1 MMDVVVSE
9 RVQDDVDSR
18 VKLILD
24 NPFEGSMAI
33 DESGGIFFANSFF
46 LDILNCVEGD
56 VIGEKI
62 WDVIPGCKLFE
73 TVGQGYSIWGET
85 LKINARELLVA
96 RFPLKENG
104 KIVGA
109 MVKTLFPDRTTG
121 KEIMQKLARSAKIE
135 NGTKSIL
142 CTCRDII
149 GETPPMLYVKKLAR
163 RASRT
168 SSTLLI
174 TGESGTGKEVIAQAI
189 HTRSVRREG
198 PFISVNCGAI
208 PENLLESELFG
219 YVDGAFTGSKKG
231 GKPGKFELAN
241 GGTILLDEIGDMPLY
256 MQVKLLRVLQSRE
269 VWRIGATAPT
279 KLDVRIMASTNNDL
293 IQQMKDKNF
302 REDLYYRLNVLE
314 IKMPALREIIEDLPL
329 IIDVLIKRINCKIGA
344 DASGVSQESMEM
356 MKSYR
361 WPGNVREL
369 ENRLEQAI
377 NWSDNRIVD
386 MRNIPSA
393 TGEVELEQKIAIK
406 NTGLVASI
414 SSSYLASESAIL
426 SDAASKSFRGS
437 IAETERDLIINA
449 LDAAHGNKAKAA
461 RVLNMQRSVLYKK
474 IEKLNIEM

>member
-1 MMDVVVSE
+1 MMEVPVSKPFVE
-9 RVQDDVDSR
+9 HVDAR
-18 VKLILD
+18 AKLILD
-24 NPFEGSMAI
+24 NHFEGSMAI
-33 DESGGIFFANSFF
+33 DASGIIFFANSFF
-46 LDILNCVEGD
+46 LDILNCSQED
-56 VIGEKI
+56 VLGKKV
-62 WDVIPGCKLFE
+62 WDIIPGCRLFE

-85 LKINARELLVA
+85 LKIKDRELLVA
-96 RFPLKENG
+96 RFPLKEDG

-121 KEIMQKLARSAKIE
+121 KEIMQKLARSGKIE
-135 NGTKSIL
+135 NCTKSIL
-142 CTCRDII
+142 CTCLDII

-269 VWRIGATAPT
+269 AWRIGATAPT
-279 KLDVRIMASTNNDL
+279 KLDVRIMASTNSDL
-293 IQQMKDKNF
+293 IQQMKDKKF

-329 IIDVLIKRINCKIGA
+329 IVNVLIQRINRKIGA
-344 DASGVSQESMEM
+344 DASGVSQESIEM
-356 MKSYR
+356 MKYYS

-377 NWSDNRIVD
+377 NWSDNPTVD
-386 MRNIPSA
+386 MRNIPRRG
-393 TGEVELEQKIAIK
+393 GEDEFNQK
-406 NTGLVASI
+406 VI
-414 SSSYLASESAIL
+414 SN
-426 SDAASKSFRGS
+426 KTFRGS
-437 IAETERDLIINA
+437 IAETEKDLIISA
-449 LDAAHGNKAKAA
+449 LKESKGNKAQAA

-474 IEKLNIEM
+474 MVKFSI

>member
-1 MMDVVVSE
+1 MDVAVSK
-9 RVQDDVDSR
+9 DFNDHVDSR
-18 VKLILD
+18 VQLILD
-24 NPFEGSMAI
+24 NHFEGSMAI
-33 DESGGIFFANSFF
+33 DEKGIIFFANSFF
-46 LDILNCVEGD
+46 LDILNCALGD
-56 VIGEKI
+56 VMGKKI
-62 WDVIPGCKLFE
+62 WDVIPGCRLFE

-85 LKINARELLVA
+85 LKINDRELLVA
-96 RFPLKENG
+96 RFPLKEGG

-121 KEIMQKLARSAKIE
+121 KEIMRKLAQSEKIE
-135 NGTKSIL
+135 NFSKSIL

-189 HTRSVRREG
+189 HTRSIRREG

-269 VWRIGATAPT
+269 AWRIGATAPT
-279 KLDVRIMASTNNDL
+279 QLDVRIMASTNNDL
-293 IQQMKDKNF
+293 IQQMKDKKF

-329 IIDVLIKRINCKIGA
+329 IVDVLIQRINRKIGA
-344 DASGVSQESMEM
+344 DASGISQESIEM
-356 MKSYR
+356 MKAYS

-377 NWSDNRIVD
+377 NWSDNHIVD
-386 MRNIPSA
+386 MRNIPGR
-393 TGEVELEQKIAIK
+393 TGEGEFDRTGNIK
-406 NTGLVASI
+406 GIGLGSN
-414 SSSYLASESAIL
+414 SNCPYLGSGRGVL
-426 SDAASKSFRGS
+426 SDSANKTFRGS
-437 IAETERDLIINA
+437 VEETERDVIVTA
-449 LDAAHGNKAKAA
+449 LKEAKGNKAQAA
-461 RVLNMQRSVLYKK
+461 RVLKMQRSVLYKK
-474 IEKLNIEM
+474 IQKLDI

>member
-1 MMDVVVSE
+1 MEESDLIMDLAVSKHLN
-9 RVQDDVDSR
+9 DHVDSR
-18 VKLILD
+18 VKLLLD
-24 NPFEGSMAI
+24 NHFEGNMAI
-33 DESGGIFFANSFF
+33 DESGTVFFANSFF
-46 LDILNCVEGD
+46 LDILNCTQGD
-56 VIGEKI
+56 VCGKKV
-62 WDVIPGCKLFE
+62 WDVIPGCRLFE
-73 TVGQGYSIWGET
+73 TVEQGYSIWGET
-85 LKINARELLVA
+85 LKINDRELLVA
-96 RFPLKENG
+96 RLPLKENG

-109 MVKTLFPDRTTG
+109 MVKTLFPDRTTS
-121 KEIMQKLARSAKIE
+121 KEIMRKLSRSGTME
-135 NGTKSIL
+135 NCTKSIL

-219 YVDGAFTGSKKG
+219 YVDGAFTGAKKG

-269 VWRIGATAPT
+269 VWRVGSTAPI
-279 KLDVRIMASTNNDL
+279 KLDVRIMASTNIDL
-293 IQQMKDKNF
+293 IQQVKDKKF

-329 IIDVLIKRINCKIGA
+329 LIDVLIQRINRKIGA
-344 DASGVSQESMEM
+344 DASGISPESLEI
-356 MKSYR
+356 MKSYS

-377 NWSDNRIVD
+377 NWSDDPIVD
-386 MRNIPSA
+386 MRNIPGKTWD
-393 TGEVELEQKIAIK
+393 TGFDQRVTADK
-406 NTGLVASI
+406 T
-414 SSSYLASESAIL
+414 
-426 SDAASKSFRGS
+426 FRGS

-449 LDAAHGNKAKAA
+449 LNRAQGNKAQAA

-474 IEKLNIEM
+474 IEKLNI